1 MIPLKSKTTEYSNL
15 DDKALVAAI
24 IAEPNR
30 EQMRRMQELL
40 YERYADK
47 VFAKCVQM
55 VRNSEQAKDL
65 AHDIMVKVFVN
76 LNRFR
81 GESSFYSW
89 VYAITYNHCINHIER
104 EKKLR
109 LEDFETH
116 SYDIAAD
123 EIELEHKI
131 LMELR
136 LSQLEILMEQISESE
151 RMILLMRYQDDL
163 SVKQIAQ
170 ALGIGESAVKMRLK
184 RSRDHLAELLKALD
198 HEEG

>member
-1 MIPLKSKTTEYSNL
+1 M
-15 DDKALVAAI
+15 
-24 IAEPNR
+24 
-30 EQMRRMQELL
+30 
-40 YERYADK
+40 
-47 VFAKCVQM
+47 
-55 VRNSEQAKDL
+55 
-65 AHDIMVKVFVN
+65 
-76 LNRFR
+76 NRFICK
-81 GESSFYSW
+81 SSFYSW
-89 VYAITYNHCINHIER
+89 VNAIIYNHCINHIER